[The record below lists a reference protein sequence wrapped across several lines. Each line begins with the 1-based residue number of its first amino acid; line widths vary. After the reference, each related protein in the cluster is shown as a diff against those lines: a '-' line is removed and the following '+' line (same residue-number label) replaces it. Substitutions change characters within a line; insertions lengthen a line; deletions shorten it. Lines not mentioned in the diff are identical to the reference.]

1 MAARRR
7 PARFVIGEIM
17 TNKSPTK
24 QNDSAVSVADAE
36 AALARLEQER
46 AGLLER
52 HERHADER
60 RRVSFDAF
68 NGDAKAGKL
77 LDGLHEEAVRFQSR
91 LASIDDALNEGR
103 RRLAAA
109 REHEARAADQQR
121 ALAARDA
128 AEKFWQHGTGIDGA
142 LELLSEHI
150 NGKYAAQLVM
160 RQNGVHHP
168 SVEQLDAVI
177 YRRIVGVMFDTPLR
191 QRFEVLPP
199 NERART
205 VTAADGSFK
214 SMVDRNLLP
223 RLGEDAQT
231 KTNPE
236 AA

>member
-1 MAARRR
+1 M
-7 PARFVIGEIM
+7 M
-17 TNKSPTK
+17 TSKSATK
-24 QNDSAVSVADAE
+24 QNDAAVSVADAE

-60 RRVSFDAF
+60 RRVSYDAF
-68 NGDAKAGKL
+68 NGDSKASKL

-103 RRLAAA
+103 RRLQQAK
-109 REHEARAADQQR
+109 EHEAREADKQR
-121 ALAARDA
+121 ALAARAA
-128 AEKFWQHGTGIDGA
+128 AEKFWHHGVGIDGA
-142 LELLSEHI
+142 LELLRQHI

-168 SVEQLDAVI
+168 AVEQLDAVI

-191 QRFEVLPP
+191 SRFEVLPP
-199 NERART
+199 AERART
-205 VTAADGSFK
+205 VTAADENFK
-214 SMVDRNLLP
+214 SMVTRNLMP
-223 RLGEDAQT
+223 RLGEDEPVT
-231 KTNPE
+231 SNE